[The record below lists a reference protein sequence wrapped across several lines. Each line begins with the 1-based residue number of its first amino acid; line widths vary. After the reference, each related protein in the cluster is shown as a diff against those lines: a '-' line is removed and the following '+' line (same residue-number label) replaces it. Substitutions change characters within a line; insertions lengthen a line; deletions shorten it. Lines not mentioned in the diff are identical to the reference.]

1 MGDTHRYTTL
11 GVGVTG
17 GIGSGKT
24 EACRIFESFG
34 LRVLYADTIARNL
47 IDTDE
52 QIRRS
57 VRRLFGDGIYL
68 DSGLDRKEVAKR
80 IFADEDLQKKLNAIV
95 HPVVLNA
102 IDGELRSARGRGE
115 EHIVMVEAALMF
127 ESGADRMLDYTVLI
141 DAEQEH
147 RVSRV
152 VQRDHSN
159 RTEVMQR
166 IKAQLPVSEKA
177 RRADFII
184 QNNGTRDELTRKC
197 EFIYNVLC
205 RIAEGK

>member
-1 MGDTHRYTTL
+1 MGPSTRYTTL

-52 QIRRS
+52 TIRRS

-80 IFADEDLQKKLNAIV
+80 IFGDEELQKKLNAIV
-95 HPVVLNA
+95 HPVVLSA
-102 IDGELRSARGRGE
+102 IDQELRSAKEKGE
-115 EHIVMVEAALMF
+115 EHVVMIEAALIF
-127 ESGADRMLDYTVLI
+127 EAGADRMLDYTVVI
-141 DAEQEH
+141 DADQKH
-147 RVSRV
+147 RISRV
-152 VQRDHSN
+152 IERDHSSQG
-159 RTEVMQR
+159 EVIQR
-166 IKAQLPVSEKA
+166 IKAQLPVKEKA

-184 QNNGTRDELTRKC
+184 QNNGTIEELAKTCK
-197 EFIYNVLC
+197 FICNILY
-205 RIAEGK
+205 RIAEGN